1 MGDNKKPFIKHLI
14 KSDNSIVNNNE
25 NFISL
30 PNNDNKIR
38 FPNMKTLNAISR
50 NFDNDLN
57 EIYKYKLTN
66 KYNKNILLK
75 TDSKYFMNDKK
86 YKLISKKIK
95 KYNSNLNINNY
106 KINKEK
112 KEEDKTDYSTILKY
126 LEKWDKEHCYQNK
139 DKGSTSLLYK
149 NLINYYKNNNLIN
162 EEKNL
167 NTIDN
172 MLKIKPGFLQ
182 FLYNG
187 YFNQNKLLKDLIM
200 RTPSNNNKNKVN
212 NDNKNENENNN
223 NTIHLY
229 NNSNSN
235 KIKKKNEDVFIK
247 LLNKKKEDKKNNDFY
262 PNKIFKEKIKYE
274 KDLHQKLLFINNLLF
289 NKKFM
294 KEEKKKLLDLIYE
307 EKNKLIVSYNEKFN
321 KDIKQYWLRY
331 DEYDYS
337 YKKRIEILNPNINI
351 NINKEQLSKR
361 KSLSNKINFF
371 SSHIKNIENLKNN
384 KISSLNTEMII
395 KQKQLKN
402 EYIEKFKNY
411 NKEKDILENDIKI
424 INNELGYYKHVN
436 DELLREYKTYYM
448 DILKKGE
455 DIRRDGLLW
464 VVKNLIELK
473 INLEY
478 QHFPKY
484 LTHEQIDY
492 LKNLAIIILEEN
504 ELKIIISIL
513 KKRQSNEIINDNI
526 QRMNLVDSLMK
537 DKDNNT
543 NSSFNKKEG
552 NELIKRFY
560 KIYKNNQKA
569 LKFNLDKNEEDI
581 KIKNILIQI
590 KKGLYS
596 IGDNLSPKKTNF
608 INDNKISILNAFM
621 GKTKDKDL
629 FNLILSIRN
638 RLIDL
643 NILKN
648 KIIQKEKENY
658 LDSLKFIGN
667 NSYFDK
673 KPIKE
678 IIKKALFGIDQIENE
693 KN

>member
-14 KSDNSIVNNNE
+14 KSDNSILNNNE

-212 NDNKNENENNN
+212 NDNKNENENKN

-229 NNSNSN
+229 NNSN

-351 NINKEQLSKR
+351 NINKEQLNKR
-361 KSLSNKINFF
+361 KSLYNQTNFF
-371 SSHIKNIENLKNN
+371 SSHIKNIESLKNN

>member
-38 FPNMKTLNAISR
+38 FSNLKTLNAISR

-57 EIYKYKLTN
+57 EIYKYRLTN

-112 KEEDKTDYSTILKY
+112 KEDDKTDYSTILKY

-212 NDNKNENENNN
+212 NDNKTENN

-229 NNSNSN
+229 NNSN

-294 KEEKKKLLDLIYE
+294 KEEKKKLLDLKYE

-351 NINKEQLSKR
+351 NKEQLNKR

-371 SSHIKNIENLKNN
+371 SSHIKNIESLKNN

-402 EYIEKFKNY
+402 EYIEKFQNY

>member
-38 FPNMKTLNAISR
+38 FSNLKTLNAISR

-112 KEEDKTDYSTILKY
+112 KEDDKTDYSTILKY

-212 NDNKNENENNN
+212 NDNKTENN

-229 NNSNSN
+229 NNSN

-351 NINKEQLSKR
+351 NKEQLNKR

-371 SSHIKNIENLKNN
+371 SSHIKNIESLKNN

-402 EYIEKFKNY
+402 EYIEKFQNY

-658 LDSLKFIGN
+658 LDSLKFLGN
-667 NSYFDK
+667 NTFYDK

-678 IIKKALFGIDQIENE
+678 IIKKSLFGL
-693 KN
+693 

>member
-57 EIYKYKLTN
+57 EIYKYRLTN

-112 KEEDKTDYSTILKY
+112 KEDDKTDYSTILKY

-212 NDNKNENENNN
+212 NDNKNENENNK

-337 YKKRIEILNPNINI
+337 YKKRIEILNPNIDI
-351 NINKEQLSKR
+351 NINKEQLNKR

-371 SSHIKNIENLKNN
+371 FFS
-384 KISSLNTEMII
+384 
-395 KQKQLKN
+395 
-402 EYIEKFKNY
+402 
-411 NKEKDILENDIKI
+411 
-424 INNELGYYKHVN
+424 YK
-436 DELLREYKTYYM
+436 
-448 DILKKGE
+448 
-455 DIRRDGLLW
+455 
-464 VVKNLIELK
+464 
-473 INLEY
+473 
-478 QHFPKY
+478 KY
-484 LTHEQIDY
+484 
-492 LKNLAIIILEEN
+492 
-504 ELKIIISIL
+504 
-513 KKRQSNEIINDNI
+513 
-526 QRMNLVDSLMK
+526 
-537 DKDNNT
+537 
-543 NSSFNKKEG
+543 
-552 NELIKRFY
+552 
-560 KIYKNNQKA
+560 
-569 LKFNLDKNEEDI
+569 
-581 KIKNILIQI
+581 
-590 KKGLYS
+590 
-596 IGDNLSPKKTNF
+596 
-608 INDNKISILNAFM
+608 
-621 GKTKDKDL
+621 
-629 FNLILSIRN
+629 
-638 RLIDL
+638 
-643 NILKN
+643 
-648 KIIQKEKENY
+648 
-658 LDSLKFIGN
+658 
-667 NSYFDK
+667 
-673 KPIKE
+673 
-678 IIKKALFGIDQIENE
+678 
-693 KN
+693 

>member
-38 FPNMKTLNAISR
+38 FSNLKTLNAISR

-112 KEEDKTDYSTILKY
+112 KEDDKTDYSTILKY

-139 DKGSTSLLYK
+139 DKGSISLLYK

-212 NDNKNENENNN
+212 NDNKTENNN

-229 NNSNSN
+229 NNSN

-351 NINKEQLSKR
+351 NKEQLNKR

-371 SSHIKNIENLKNN
+371 SSHIKNIESLKNN

-402 EYIEKFKNY
+402 EYIEKFQNY

>member
-14 KSDNSIVNNNE
+14 KSDNSILNNNE

-57 EIYKYKLTN
+57 EIYKYRLTN

-139 DKGSTSLLYK
+139 DKGSISLLYK

-212 NDNKNENENNN
+212 NDNKNENENKN

-229 NNSNSN
+229 NNSN

-351 NINKEQLSKR
+351 NINKEQLNKR

>member
-14 KSDNSIVNNNE
+14 KSDNSILNNNE

-30 PNNDNKIR
+30 SNNDNKIR

-86 YKLISKKIK
+86 YKLISKKIR

-139 DKGSTSLLYK
+139 DKGSISLLYK

-212 NDNKNENENNN
+212 NDNKN
-223 NTIHLY
+223 TIYLS
-229 NNSNSN
+229 NNSNM
-235 KIKKKNEDVFIK
+235 IKKKNEDVFIR

-274 KDLHQKLLFINNLLF
+274 KELHQKLLFINNLLF

-351 NINKEQLSKR
+351 NEEQLNKR
-361 KSLSNKINFF
+361 KSLYNKTNFF
-371 SSHIKNIENLKNN
+371 SSHIKNIESLKNN

-402 EYIEKFKNY
+402 EYIEKFQNY

-608 INDNKISILNAFM
+608 INDNKISILNAFI

>member
-38 FPNMKTLNAISR
+38 FPNMKTINAISR

-57 EIYKYKLTN
+57 EIYKYRLTN

-112 KEEDKTDYSTILKY
+112 KEDDKTDYSTILKY

-212 NDNKNENENNN
+212 NDNKTENNN

-229 NNSNSN
+229 NNSN

-351 NINKEQLSKR
+351 NKEQLNKR

-371 SSHIKNIENLKNN
+371 SSHIKNIESLKNN

-402 EYIEKFKNY
+402 EYIEKFQNY

>member
-212 NDNKNENENNN
+212 NDNKNENENKN

-229 NNSNSN
+229 NNSN

>member
-14 KSDNSIVNNNE
+14 KSDNSILNNNE

-57 EIYKYKLTN
+57 EIYKYRLTN

-139 DKGSTSLLYK
+139 DKGSISLLYK

-212 NDNKNENENNN
+212 NDNKNEKENKN

-229 NNSNSN
+229 NNSN

-262 PNKIFKEKIKYE
+262 PNKIFKEKRKYE
-274 KDLHQKLLFINNLLF
+274 KELHQKLLFINNLLF

-351 NINKEQLSKR
+351 NEEQLNKR
-361 KSLSNKINFF
+361 KSLYNQTNFF
-371 SSHIKNIENLKNN
+371 SSHIKNIESLKNN